1 MPGEP
6 NYFPMP
12 RTAGSV
18 SAITLTP
25 GKTDYASELQFAIDN
40 MITGTVGR
48 VELAPSPTPYPLS
61 KTIVIPAN
69 ESGFVAFNGNG
80 ATLRATKPMESL
92 IRFGGQKSMS
102 TYTFEN
108 VHLDAANRAAYG
120 FIGIRLNQR
129 TGLIRGVSVSG
140 ARRSGFW
147 LRACQAGVFASCSS
161 TNNRQ
166 YGFLIEG
173 GFVARFLQC
182 TSDGN
187 GLDGFR
193 IASLKST
200 PEDTEPFFSEAG
212 AEQWGQGPELLD
224 CVSSNNERD
233 GISIGRPPLE
243 GFATPGTALFN
254 TTLSNASIAGNTRHG
269 LRLLGDAY
277 GVLITNST
285 ITPGPKTVAWAS
297 AAYVDPREDT
307 NRFIRA
313 RLPRGD
319 KPVLEYQSPV
329 LTFVETRVKPWP
341 NAPRWTLTGDATTP
355 DLKVN
360 LFGASDGWV
369 VA

>member
-1 MPGEP
+1 MPGGP

-12 RTAGSV
+12 RTTGSV
-18 SAITLTP
+18 PAITLSP
-25 GKTDYASELQFAIDN
+25 GKADYAAELQVAIDN

-48 VELAPSPTPYPLS
+48 VELAPSATPYPIS
-61 KTIVIPAN
+61 KTIVIPSN
-69 ESGFVAFNGNG
+69 DSGFVCFNGNG
-80 ATLRATKPMESL
+80 ASLRATKPMESL
-92 IRFGGQKSMS
+92 VRFGGITGMNTFS
-102 TYTFEN
+102 FEN
-108 VHLDAANRAAYG
+108 VHLDAGSRAAYG
-120 FIGIRLNQR
+120 LIGIRLNLR
-129 TGLIRGVSVSG
+129 TGLMRGVSVSG

-147 LRACQAGVFASCSS
+147 LRACQAGVFESC
-161 TNNRQ
+161 TATHNRQ

-173 GFVARFLQC
+173 CFAARFLRC

-193 IASLKST
+193 IASLKGN
-200 PEDTEPFFSEAG
+200 PEDTESFFSEPG
-212 AEQWGQGPELLD
+212 TEQWGQGPELLD
-224 CVSSNNERD
+224 CVSSNNGRD
-233 GISIGRPPLE
+233 GISIGRPPLD
-243 GFATPGTALFN
+243 GFTTHASLLAN
-254 TTLSNASIAGNTRHG
+254 TTVSNSTISGNARHG

-319 KPVLEYQSPV
+319 STVLEYQSPV
-329 LTFVETRVKPWP
+329 LTFVETRVRPWP

-355 DLKVN
+355 ELKVN